1 MSLRLKL
8 VLALAFAA
16 LLPMGVAAAVPWLQ
30 AERRAGEATARR
42 LDLIRRQAAILV
54 ERRKAETVSRMDQ
67 ASSDLSTGRAR
78 IQDLLQG
85 PVAAARSIVT
95 DLKER
100 YGLDHL
106 EARNERGAV
115 LATTGPERGGALA
128 LEPEDLTDGAFG
140 LRRLPAPSGG
150 EEAPL
155 LYVESRSVR
164 AGGEALTLVGGL
176 IVGEAFVA
184 GVSEILG
191 EPARLVGGQ
200 AGTSDRDPG
209 VEPAGS
215 PSAPGQNVVDV
226 PLGGAG
232 WMLRVSVQPED
243 ARQVRRELRAA
254 YSGLAPLV
262 LGSALVVGLILAEGI
277 SRPIRG
283 LVQRAERIS
292 AERSRGTVRAQ
303 GRDEVRRLTQS
314 FDRMLQALSESERQ
328 RLAAERVAA
337 WQEVARRVAHE
348 VRNPLSPIRMAVENL
363 KRTRD
368 KAPAELDRA
377 LEVESATILEE
388 VESLRRLVD
397 EFSRFARLP
406 PPECAPCDLR
416 AIASQSLALFAQR
429 VGDLGVE
436 VRTSGLDRPHVVRA
450 DAEQIGRALKN
461 IVANA
466 LDAMESSPDRRLALD
481 LRSLPTDAGGAQG
494 ACEEIAVSDTGRGF
508 ETDAL
513 RRVFE
518 PYFTTR
524 GESGGS
530 GLGMAIA
537 YRIVTDHGGSIAAS
551 GAPGRGATI
560 TLRLPVDGPPEQR
573 G

>member
-30 AERRAGEATARR
+30 AERRAAESTARR
-42 LDLIRRQAAILV
+42 IDLIRRQAAILV

-67 ASSDLSTGRAR
+67 AASDLSTGRAR

-85 PVAAARSIVT
+85 PAAAARSIVT
-95 DLKER
+95 ELKER
-100 YGLDHL
+100 YGLDHV

-115 LATTGPERGGALA
+115 LATTGPERGGALM
-128 LEPEDLTDGAFG
+128 LEPDDLADGAFG
-140 LRRLPAPSGG
+140 LRRLPAPSG

-155 LYVESRSVR
+155 LYVASRSVR
-164 AGGEALTLVGGL
+164 AGGETLTLVGGL
-176 IVGEAFVA
+176 VLDEAFVA

-191 EPARLVGGQ
+191 EPVRLVGGQ
-200 AGTSDRDPG
+200 AGASGGDAGAD
-209 VEPAGS
+209 PAGS
-215 PSAPGQNVVDV
+215 GAARERSIADV
-226 PLGGAG
+226 SLGGDWA
-232 WMLRVSVQPED
+232 LRVSAQPED

-254 YSGLAPLV
+254 YTGLAPLV
-262 LGSALVVGLILAEGI
+262 LGSALLVGLILAQGI

-283 LVQRAERIS
+283 LAQRAERIS
-292 AERSRGTVRAQ
+292 AERSRGAAAPE
-303 GRDEVRRLTQS
+303 GRDEVRRLTRS
-314 FDRMLQALSESERQ
+314 FDRMLEALSDSERQ

-388 VESLRRLVD
+388 VESLKRLVD

-416 AIASQSLALFAQR
+416 AVASQSLALFAQR
-429 VGDLGVE
+429 VADLGVA

-466 LDAMESSPDRRLALD
+466 LDAMESSPDRRLALE
-481 LRSLPTDAGGAQG
+481 LRSLPSDPAGGQG
-494 ACEEIAVSDTGRGF
+494 ACEEVAVSDTGRGF
-508 ETDAL
+508 EKDAL

-524 GESGGS
+524 ADSGGS

-560 TLRLPVDGPPEQR
+560 TLLLPVDGPPAPR
-573 G
+573 A